1 MNLHEILSDQSL
13 TWSAKDETKTHL
25 RLKKT
30 ASGPATPTPLSDRY
44 PPRLAHHALQAV
56 WQARL
61 QMRPGSRSR
70 PQVLPL
76 GQLSPFAPA
85 NGLCAAGVLCPD
97 QEVPGQL
104 SARSQD
110 LGGDLRDQSR
120 TVAPPGGALRNDLEP
135 YVLLHQRAHRS
146 RPSQRALGQH
156 AGDLVGRPA
165 RTPEHRG
172 GNQ

>member
-85 NGLCAAGVLCPD
+85 NGLCAAGVSRPD
-97 QEVPGQL
+97 REVSCQL
-104 SARSQD
+104 SARARD
-110 LGGDLRDQSR
+110 LRGNLRDQSR
-120 TVAPPGGALRNDLEP
+120 TTAPARGALRNRDERNVFLA
-135 YVLLHQRAHRS
+135 LRTHRS
-146 RPSQRALGQH
+146 GIGRRPPRQYARGLARRPSGLP
-156 AGDLVGRPA
+156 D
-165 RTPEHRG
+165 HRG
-172 GNQ
+172 GGR